1 MRTTVEALDEVFW
14 KEHAYVRLRGRSRI
28 AEEPRQVLIE
38 HQVFMGD
45 IRSQDDAFEGHPI
58 FETPRIASR
67 EDLVELARRNM
78 TGASQLEIEAM
89 VRQIEMR
96 LANPVIREEMHQ
108 TMIDGLTRLYTQS
121 SILSFFRTTADQRN
135 WAQYADSGRGHA
147 FVFDFRQP
155 WLMSCMS
162 NMPPIWAVPHPVDY
176 KPPNQFPP
184 IPMVI
189 GPQEPEAAWRD
200 IESALLLKSDRW
212 NDQGEHR
219 LFRVGIGPGRVSF
232 PPASLRAVILG
243 YKICAAD
250 ELILRELCAQRSL
263 PLPIYRAVLDYR
275 VQQVNLER
283 LA

>member
-1 MRTTVEALDEVFW
+1 MHTTVEALDEVFW
-14 KEHAYVRLRGRSRI
+14 EEHAYVRLRGRSRI

-58 FETPRIASR
+58 FETPKIASR
-67 EDLVELARRNM
+67 EGLGELARRNM

-96 LANPVIREEMHQ
+96 LANPVIREEMYQ
-108 TMIDGLTRLYTQS
+108 TMIDGLTKLYTQS
-121 SILSFFRTTADQRN
+121 SILSFFRTTTDQRN

-162 NMPPIWAVPHPVDY
+162 NMSPTWAVPHPVDY
-176 KPPNQFPP
+176 KPPDQFPP

-189 GPQEPEAAWRD
+189 GPQEPEAGWLD
-200 IESALLLKSDRW
+200 IQRALLMKSDRW
-212 NDQGEHR
+212 QDQGEHR
-219 LFRVGIGPGRVSF
+219 LFRVGIGPGFVSF
-232 PPASLRAVILG
+232 PPASLRAMVLG
-243 YKICAAD
+243 YDVSAAD
-250 ELILRELCAQRSL
+250 EAILRGLCEQRSL

-275 VQQVNLER
+275 AQRVNLER